1 MHNTIPIWHELPSAR
16 RLLDEVAEH
25 EASLSAV
32 PANPI
37 LAGGDDFR
45 YDSSHPLVAQLEA
58 VRDGWFEALERVD
71 GGLISRNRL
80 EWPTVTQAINAR
92 LDGKVWSAA
101 A

>member
-1 MHNTIPIWHELPSAR
+1 MQPIIPIWHELPSAK
-16 RLLDEVAEH
+16 RLLDEIAEH
-25 EASLSAV
+25 EASLSTL

-45 YDSSHPLVAQLEA
+45 YDPAHSLVAQLEA

-80 EWPTVTQAINAR
+80 DWPTVTQAINAR
-92 LDGKVWSAA
+92 LDGKAWSAA